1 MAQQIITQVDWNR
14 ITLFINNKILIQN
27 INVLKDNGYL
37 NSNKIIGKTVN
48 KHIKQLNQKLT
59 QKQLDEI
66 QEKVNLAARINSCLV
81 TAKLAENEFLKTWDA
96 EQREKLER
104 LADNINMINNQ
115 FIQLELKDR
124 EELTLIIDSF
134 YMNKMKEYEI

>member
-1 MAQQIITQVDWNR
+1 MAQQVITEVDWNK

-37 NSNKIIGKTVN
+37 KFKEIEFRGNK
-48 KHIKQLNQKLT
+48 KQLSKEAL
-59 QKQLDEI
+59 K
-66 QEKVNLAARINSCLV
+66 KVNDIESKALLAKKIDASLV

-134 YMNKMKEYEI
+134 YTKKMKEYEN

>member
-27 INVLKDNGYL
+27 INVLKENGYL
-37 NSNKIIGKTVN
+37 KYKELEFRGNKKQLSKEALKTVN
-48 KHIKQLNQKLT
+48 DIESKAL
-59 QKQLDEI
+59 
-66 QEKVNLAARINSCLV
+66 LAKKIDACLV
-81 TAKLAENEFLKTWDA
+81 TAKIAENEFLKTWDA

-134 YMNKMKEYEI
+134 YMNKMKEYEG